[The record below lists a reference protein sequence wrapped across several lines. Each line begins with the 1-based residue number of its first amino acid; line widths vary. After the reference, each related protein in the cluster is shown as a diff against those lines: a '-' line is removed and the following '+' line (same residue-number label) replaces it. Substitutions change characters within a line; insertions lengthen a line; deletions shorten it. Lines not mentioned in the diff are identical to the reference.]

1 MKNQDA
7 LEAELTQCTQRVDDL
22 VGQSQNLSDGH
33 FDSESIRQ
41 SALVSQKRL
50 KELYEPAQKRRAA
63 LEEALEF
70 YKFRFE
76 LDAELQWIKEHLPLA
91 TSDELGQD
99 LHQAQILHKKHKKLE
114 AEIVGHQPVIDKSLE
129 HGQALIN
136 QKHPEHRKVR
146 IEIKVD
152 YSVVKGKKKH

>member
-1 MKNQDA
+1 MKA
-7 LEAELTQCTQRVDDL
+7 
-22 VGQSQNLSDGH
+22 
-33 FDSESIRQ
+33 
-41 SALVSQKRL
+41 
-50 KELYEPAQKRRAA
+50 LYEPAQKRRAA

-91 TSDELGQD
+91 SSVELGQD

-129 HGQALIN
+129 HGQRFID
-136 QKHPEHRKVR
+136 QKHPEHRQVSNTFL
-146 IEIKVD
+146 VD
-152 YSVVKGKKKH
+152 YCLMRPKTTY